1 MNMPSVIPAEVLTE
15 AEAASKA
22 LEAAQRYPVPTTA
35 DEYAQAGEELRRIK
49 ARSKSLEEW
58 FEKLKAPVRATAK
71 AIDDFFKAPRTA
83 LTDAEKAIKGAMLTY
98 DRQQDELRREAER
111 KAAEAA
117 RKEQE
122 RLRAEA
128 AKQEAAAR
136 EKREAEE
143 RKAAEAR
150 AREEEKA
157 RKLAEAGRAEEAER
171 RRIAAAEE
179 EQRRREAAAEA
190 ERQRLADAEAARL
203 AADTMPTAP
212 VVNITAPKV
221 EGVSTRKVWSAELI
235 SIDELIRAAAGV
247 NAILDFC
254 SRHMDAETF
263 VAMRDTVAKAGGDTT
278 AKSLLQFNQ
287 STANKLAVAL
297 KDAMSVPG
305 VRAVS
310 TASMAARA

>member
-1 MNMPSVIPAEVLTE
+1 MNMPSVIPAEVLNE

-71 AIDDFFKAPRTA
+71 AIDDFFKAPRTQ
-83 LTDAEKAIKGAMLTY
+83 LSDAEKAIKQAMLTY

-117 RKEQE
+117 RAEQE

-136 EKREAEE
+136 AKREQEE

-157 RKLAEAGRAEEAER
+157 RKLAEQGRAEEAAR
-171 RRIAAAEE
+171 RREAAEQE

-212 VVNITAPKV
+212 VVAFEAPKV
-221 EGVSTRKVWSAELI
+221 AGVSTQRRWSAELT
-235 SIDELIRAAAGV
+235 DKRALIRAAADG
-247 NAILDFC
+247 
-254 SRHMDAETF
+254 
-263 VAMRDTVAKAGGDTT
+263 DTVAE
-278 AKSLLQFNQ
+278 SLLAFDQP
-287 STANKLAVAL
+287 TANKLAVAL

-310 TASMAARA
+310 TASKSARA

>member
-1 MNMPSVIPAEVLTE
+1 MNMPTQIPAEVLSE
-15 AEAASKA
+15 AEAAAKA
-22 LEAAQRYPVPTTA
+22 LEAARQYPVPTTA
-35 DEYAQAGEELRRIK
+35 EEYAAAGAELKRIK

-58 FEKLKAPVRATAK
+58 FDKLKAPIRAAGK
-71 AIDDFFKAPRTA
+71 AVDDFFKAPRAA
-83 LTDAEKAIKGAMLTY
+83 LTDAEKAIKQAMVTY
-98 DRQQDELRREAER
+98 DRQQEELRREAER

-190 ERQRLADAEAARL
+190 ERQRLANAEAARL

-212 VVNITAPKV
+212 VVNIAASKV
-221 EGVSTRKVWSAELI
+221 EGVSTRKVWSAELA
-235 SIDELIRAAAGV
+235 DMDALIRAAASG
-247 NAILDFC
+247 D
-254 SRHMDAETF
+254 S
-263 VAMRDTVAKAGGDTT
+263 VAR
-278 AKSLLQFNQ
+278 SLLLFNQ
-287 STANKLAVAL
+287 PVANKLAVAL

-305 VRAVS
+305 VKAVATS
-310 TASMAARA
+310 QMAARA

>member
-117 RKEQE
+117 RAEQE
-122 RLRAEA
+122 RLRAAA

-136 EKREAEE
+136 AKREEEE
-143 RKAAEAR
+143 RKAAAAR

-157 RKLAEAGRAEEAER
+157 RKLAEAGRAEEAAR
-171 RRIAAAEE
+171 RREAAEQE
-179 EQRRREAAAEA
+179 EQRRREAAAES
-190 ERQRLADAEAARL
+190 ERQRLADAEASRL

-212 VVNITAPKV
+212 VVHIEAPKV
-221 EGVSTRKVWSAELI
+221 AGISTQRRWSAELA
-235 SIDELIRAAAGV
+235 DKKALIRAAAGGDE
-247 NAILDFC
+247 L
-254 SRHMDAETF
+254 AE
-263 VAMRDTVAKAGGDTT
+263 
-278 AKSLLQFNQ
+278 SLLAFDQ

-297 KDAMSVPG
+297 KDAMRVAG
-305 VRAVS
+305 VRAVCTES
-310 TASMAARA
+310 KSARA